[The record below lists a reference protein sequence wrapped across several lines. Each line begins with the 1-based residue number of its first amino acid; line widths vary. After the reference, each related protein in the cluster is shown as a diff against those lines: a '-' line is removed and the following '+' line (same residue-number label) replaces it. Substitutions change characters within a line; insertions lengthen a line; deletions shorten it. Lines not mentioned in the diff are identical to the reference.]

1 MITKA
6 IKTFNASDYDPSTV
20 IGEFSGRDSVAA
32 IMKVLE
38 DPEIKYILPIAT
50 FAGTEYGDFDELYE
64 NYEKMLGIVQ
74 SRFGDEKTIYPLL
87 EYSNSDIWSL
97 MNGRLVALNTD
108 KFGYMTPCI
117 GCHLY
122 FHLTKLP
129 FALAL
134 SGRIISGERASHDGR
149 IKVNQL
155 DVCLDSYQKVIQ
167 ECGGTLLM
175 PIRHT
180 SEGDKVEA
188 LIGWDWEE
196 GKDHPKCVLSGN
208 YRDANGKA
216 IFDLEKLEKYL
227 EEGLVP
233 LGILIGKHL
242 HSADVDMDALKREV
256 LEAQ

>member
-1 MITKA
+1 VITKSV
-6 IKTFNASDYDPSTV
+6 KTFNASNYDPSTV

-38 DPEIKYILPIAT
+38 DPSIKYILPIAT
-50 FAGTEYGDFDELYE
+50 FAGTEYGDFDALYE
-64 NYEKMLGIVQ
+64 NYEKMLEIVEA
-74 SRFGDEKTIYPLL
+74 RFGSDKTIYPLL
-87 EYSNSDIWSL
+87 EYSNHDIWSL
-97 MNGRLVALNTD
+97 MNGRMVALNVE
-108 KFGYMTPCI
+108 KYGYMTPCI

-155 DVCLDSYQKVIQ
+155 DVCLDAYQKVI
-167 ECGGTLLM
+167 EACGGSLLM

-180 SEGDKVEA
+180 ASGDQVEN
-188 LIGWDWEE
+188 LIGWGWEE

-208 YRDANGKA
+208 YRDAQGKA
-216 IFDLEKLEKYL
+216 IYDLEILNTYL
-227 EEGLVP
+227 EDTLVP
-233 LGILIGKHL
+233 LGIKIGKHL
-242 HSADVDMDALKREV
+242 KTEDVDMDLLKKEV
-256 LEAQ
+256 LYL

>member
-1 MITKA
+1 MITKS

-38 DPEIKYILPIAT
+38 NPEIKYILPIAT

-64 NYEKMLGIVQ
+64 NYEKMLKIVA
-74 SRFGDEKTIYPLL
+74 SRFGNEKTIYPLL
-87 EYSNSDIWSL
+87 EYSNFDVWSL
-97 MNGRLVALNTD
+97 MNGRRIALNTNQY
-108 KFGYMTPCI
+108 GYMTPCI

-155 DVCLDSYQKVIQ
+155 DVCLDAYQKVIKS
-167 ECGGTLLM
+167 CGADLLM

-180 SEGDKVEA
+180 SAGDEVEA
-188 LIGWDWEE
+188 LIGWDWKE

-208 YRDANGKA
+208 YRDVDGKA
-216 IFDLEKLEKYL
+216 IYNMDKLKTYLDQDLI
-227 EEGLVP
+227 P
-233 LGILIGKHL
+233 LGIKIGKHL
-242 HSADVDMDALKREV
+242 EKMDVDMDLLKKEV
-256 LEAQ
+256 LV